1 MAKRYLSE
9 RPIVSSVS
17 YRHKEFKA
25 VVWDGKGTALA
36 ISQHCDEAALQCL
49 ELTLFSLS
57 GCGSGRE
64 LALLDDA
71 ALPRWGKGRC
81 GGAEWRCLPH
91 RGKGAV
97 GNGASDFDRYV
108 GSGRNTCALRPA
120 CCQTRQRTAG
130 VELYFPSEQGHAS
143 GGATADSARTRS
155 RDKSLENP
163 ICCREAHGCYNDSRA
178 APARG
183 PSGALRTLSQPKT
196 QQRTPALYSWGRG
209 SPLTSGSSVSRHC
222 RPP

>member
-71 ALPRWGKGRC
+71 ALPRWGKG
-81 GGAEWRCLPH
+81 
-91 RGKGAV
+91 
-97 GNGASDFDRYV
+97 
-108 GSGRNTCALRPA
+108 ALRV
-120 CCQTRQRTAG
+120 C
-130 VELYFPSEQGHAS
+130 
-143 GGATADSARTRS
+143 GAT
-155 RDKSLENP
+155 LF
-163 ICCREAHGCYNDSRA
+163 
-178 APARG
+178 APAGQRRFRVG
-183 PSGALRTLSQPKT
+183 APDFGRVAGESGAL
-196 QQRTPALYSWGRG
+196 GRFAHQERLAG
-209 SPLTSGSSVSRHC
+209 APGERKARSDSC
-222 RPP
+222 RPRF